1 MNFRTSRR
9 TSYNLSTAT
18 KDSDAI
24 ERVPVFAFV
33 GPVCIFYCY
42 CHNVSL
48 LNLIFD
54 YIKDKVLHK
63 SC

>member
-9 TSYNLSTAT
+9 ISYSLSTAT

-33 GPVCIFYCY
+33 GPVCVIYFNDF
-42 CHNVSL
+42 NVSL
-48 LNLIFD
+48 CDDFYILRLFADLI
-54 YIKDKVLHK
+54 
-63 SC
+63 